1 MGRRKF
7 VKALASGSADL
18 TIPNKIM
25 KIKINKIVFA
35 MTVLLLSFAGTI
47 QAQQPIIRLYS
58 GVAPGSENAKQTE
71 VSFVN
76 PDKQTRIRNVTQPTL
91 TAYLPERDKANG
103 TAIIVAPG
111 GGFMHLAMEKEG
123 ADMARW
129 LQTRGVAAFVLKYRL
144 MDSGTEEEYRN
155 QAAGMARATAASST
169 PAAPAATPTAMPAP
183 NPARQKAVE
192 FAVADGAQAVKIV
205 RGRAAEWG
213 IAPDRIG
220 LMGFSAGGMLT
231 MGVVMKNDAESRP
244 NFAAPIYGG
253 NTNGVAVTKD
263 APPLFI
269 AAAQDDPVASVSSAQ
284 LYLAWKAA
292 GRVAELHLYS
302 QGGHG
307 FGMTKRGLPVDSWV
321 DRFGEWLNV
330 QGWLKTPNAK

>member
-1 MGRRKF
+1 
-7 VKALASGSADL
+7 
-18 TIPNKIM
+18 M
-25 KIKINKIVFA
+25 KKNNILKSVCGITA
-35 MTVLLLSFAGTI
+35 LLLCLSVI
-47 QAQQPIIRLYS
+47 VHAQQPVIPLYA
-58 GVAPGSENAKQTE
+58 GVAPGSENAKQKE
-71 VSFVN
+71 VTFVN

-103 TAIIVAPG
+103 TAVIVAPG

-123 ADMARW
+123 ADLARW
-129 LQTRGVAAFVLKYRL
+129 LQARGVAAFVLKYRL

-155 QAAGMARATAASST
+155 QAAGMTRATAAST
-169 PAAPAATPTAMPAP
+169 APAASPATPPVP

-253 NTNGVAVTKD
+253 NTNGVAVAKD

-269 AAAQDDPVASVSSAQ
+269 AVASDDPVASVSSAK
-284 LYLAWKAA
+284 LFLDWKAA
-292 GRVAELHLYS
+292 GRNAELHIYS

-307 FGMTKRGLPVDSWV
+307 FGMTKRGVPVDGWV
-321 DRFGEWLNV
+321 ERFGEWLNI
-330 QGWLKTPNAK
+330 QGWLKARH

>member
-1 MGRRKF
+1 MTKF
-7 VKALASGSADL
+7 FPATIFRLAVFL
-18 TIPNKIM
+18 ICMTP
-25 KIKINKIVFA
+25 IVH
-35 MTVLLLSFAGTI
+35 
-47 QAQQPIIRLYS
+47 AQQPVIPLYP
-58 GVAPGSENAKQTE
+58 GVAPGSENATQKE
-71 VSFVN
+71 VAFVN

-91 TAYLPERDKANG
+91 TAYLPERSKANG
-103 TAIIVAPG
+103 TAIVVAPG

-123 ADMARW
+123 MDMARW
-129 LQTRGVAAFVLKYRL
+129 LQERGVAAFVLKYRL
-144 MDSGTEEEYRN
+144 MDSGTEEDYRN
-155 QAAGMARATAASST
+155 QAAGMARATATSPA
-169 PAAPAATPTAMPAP
+169 PAAAPATPPAP
-183 NPARQKAVE
+183 NPARQNAVE
-192 FAVADGAQAVKIV
+192 FAVTDGAQAIKIV
-205 RGRAAEWG
+205 RQRAAEWG

-307 FGMTKRGLPVDSWV
+307 FGMTKRGLPVDGWV
-321 DRFGEWLNV
+321 DRFGEWLTI
-330 QGWLKTPNAK
+330 QGLLKAPTSK

>member
-1 MGRRKF
+1 
-7 VKALASGSADL
+7 
-18 TIPNKIM
+18 
-25 KIKINKIVFA
+25 
-35 MTVLLLSFAGTI
+35 MTNNIFSRIAVLLLCISANAY
-47 QAQQPIIRLYS
+47 AQQPVINLYS
-58 GVAPGSENAKQTE
+58 GVAPGSENAKQKE
-71 VSFVN
+71 ASFVN

-91 TAYLPERDKANG
+91 TAYLPEKSNANG
-103 TAIIVAPG
+103 TAIIIAPG

-123 ADMARW
+123 VDLARW
-129 LQTRGVAAFVLKYRL
+129 LQVKGVAAFVLKYRL

-155 QAAGMARATAASST
+155 RAAEMARNTASSSA
-169 PAAPAATPTAMPAP
+169 PAAAPAAPPVL
-183 NPARQKAVE
+183 NPAQQKALE

-205 RGRAAEWG
+205 RERAAEWG

-253 NTNGVAVTKD
+253 NTSNIAVAKD

-284 LYLAWKAA
+284 LYLAWKTA
-292 GRVAELHLYS
+292 GRIADLHLYS

-321 DRFGEWLNV
+321 DRFDEWLNV
-330 QGWLKTPNAK
+330 QGLLKSHH

>member
-1 MGRRKF
+1 
-7 VKALASGSADL
+7 
-18 TIPNKIM
+18 M
-25 KIKINKIVFA
+25 KKNNLSKTACGIATLLFCLCAIVN
-35 MTVLLLSFAGTI
+35 
-47 QAQQPIIRLYS
+47 AQQPVIQLYS
-58 GVAPGSENAKQTE
+58 GVAPGSENAKQKE

-91 TAYLPERDKANG
+91 TAYLPEKSNANG
-103 TAIIVAPG
+103 TAIIIAPG
-111 GGFMHLAMEKEG
+111 GGFVHLAMEKEG
-123 ADMARW
+123 VDLARW
-129 LQTRGVAAFVLKYRL
+129 LQAKGVTAFVLKYRL

-155 QAAGMARATAASST
+155 RSAGMARATAASPT
-169 PAAPAATPTAMPAP
+169 PAAAPATPPAL
-183 NPARQKAVE
+183 NPAQQQAAE
-192 FAVADGAQAVKIV
+192 FAVADGAQAVKLV

-253 NTNGVAVTKD
+253 NTNGVAVPKD

-269 AAAQDDPVASVSSAQ
+269 AAAQDDPIASVSSAQ

-292 GRVAELHLYS
+292 GRTAELHLYS

-321 DRFGEWLNV
+321 ERFGEWLNV
-330 QGWLKTPNAK
+330 QGLMKSQH

>member
-1 MGRRKF
+1 MTKF
-7 VKALASGSADL
+7 FPATIFRLAVFL
-18 TIPNKIM
+18 ICITTI
-25 KIKINKIVFA
+25 VH
-35 MTVLLLSFAGTI
+35 
-47 QAQQPIIRLYS
+47 AQQPVIPLYS
-58 GVAPGSENAKQTE
+58 GVAPGSENAKQKE

-91 TAYLPERDKANG
+91 TAYLPEKSNANG
-103 TAIIVAPG
+103 TAIIIAPG

-123 ADMARW
+123 ADLARW
-129 LQTRGVAAFVLKYRL
+129 LQAKGVAAFVLKYRL

-155 QAAGMARATAASST
+155 QAAGMARATASSSA
-169 PAAPAATPTAMPAP
+169 PAAAPATPPAP

-192 FAVADGAQAVKIV
+192 FAIADGAQAVKIV
-205 RGRAAEWG
+205 RQRAAEWG
-213 IAPDRIG
+213 IASDRIG

-231 MGVVMKNDAESRP
+231 MGVVMKNDVESRP

-253 NTNGVAVTKD
+253 NTNGVAVAKD

-269 AAAQDDPVASVSSAQ
+269 SAAQDDPVASVRSAQ

-292 GRVAELHLYS
+292 GRNAELHLYS

-307 FGMTKRGLPVDSWV
+307 FGMTKRGLPVDSWI
-321 DRFGEWLNV
+321 DRFGDWLNT
-330 QGWLKTPNAK
+330 QGLLKQK